1 MVFCPEPCCAL
12 CIVSHEARDA
22 IAVEKLV
29 TTGPMRSQEVSKTR
43 LSAQVNTRRRGRGAF
58 RLSSVTRKRPTRKR
72 QLTQQVP
79 RRTHNA
85 HSKCEHKPPCLD
97 FYAIKQRK
105 QKLAHNNTRMHAATH
120 THQAAWSMRRP
131 PLSSYRNETGFPWP
145 RPEGGGLVG
154 IADMSPVFMSRFDV
168 DRMKEDRCCFGGGAA
183 ALRRSVDLIG
193 VRAFFVML
201 AGGVTSKWCQAKNT
215 VAVASMMRIASNSCV
230 NRSPQIRVYGS
241 EDSQFPP

>member
-1 MVFCPEPCCAL
+1 MTPCTRPMLCRFSLRAKPCMCSGTRMVFCPEPCCAL

-120 THQAAWSMRRP
+120 THTKPHGACADHPSRV
-131 PLSSYRNETGFPWP
+131 TGTKP
-145 RPEGGGLVG
+145 G
-154 IADMSPVFMSRFDV
+154 SRGPARKV
-168 DRMKEDRCCFGGGAA
+168 
-183 ALRRSVDLIG
+183 VDLWG
-193 VRAFFVML
+193 L
-201 AGGVTSKWCQAKNT
+201 QTCHQCS
-215 VAVASMMRIASNSCV
+215 
-230 NRSPQIRVYGS
+230 
-241 EDSQFPP
+241 